1 MSALL
6 LTLPF
11 GKYFGF
17 DEIWDDATAVEGLR
31 QVGEAGQACYY
42 DDADDDGTQ
51 SRPSC
56 SFGRRPSTEPRSSTK
71 MYPNLT
77 PCAATSPDA
86 SVGYPCASG
95 ARHTEAYCSSLSWNG
110 TKPGPAADD
119 DGRGDGVS
127 RRRSTRS
134 DISVALLVSPLCR
147 KKSGALGVP

>member
-1 MSALL
+1 
-6 LTLPF
+6 
-11 GKYFGF
+11 
-17 DEIWDDATAVEGLR
+17 
-31 QVGEAGQACYY
+31 
-42 DDADDDGTQ
+42 
-51 SRPSC
+51 
-56 SFGRRPSTEPRSSTK
+56 

-110 TKPGPAADD
+110 TNPGPDDDD

-134 DISVALLVSPLCR
+134 DISVALLVSRLCR
-147 KKSGALGVP
+147 KKSGALLGVA